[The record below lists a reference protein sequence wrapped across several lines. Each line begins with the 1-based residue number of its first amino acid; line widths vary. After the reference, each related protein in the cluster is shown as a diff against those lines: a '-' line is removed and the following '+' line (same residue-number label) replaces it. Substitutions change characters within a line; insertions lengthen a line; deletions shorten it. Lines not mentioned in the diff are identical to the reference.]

1 MDSHKK
7 LLKYFMHNFRDED
20 LKLPKSGYEI
30 SISMEEFER
39 GELSEETIEA
49 ISKLKDMP
57 DFQDTNIEYH
67 ICPCVLK
74 NSSDQKLMPLFI
86 PSQIQDKVILPIAHR
101 SPYIPR
107 DYLESNKPQPES
119 SNKTYPVLGQLE
131 DMDDFMLKRPYY
143 NEKNWREALRYA
155 QDLFKAVTG
164 SHYRSLSVDGY
175 RLIDTVL
182 VVPMREERTHK
193 KVIELYEH
201 LLSTKNLPPL
211 LRNYLTL
218 DEVKKEDVTDSYSLS
233 ERHLGQMNASYPL
246 TKGQREALH
255 HFLTLKDGEM
265 LAVNG
270 PPGTGK
276 TTLLQNVVASLWV
289 ESAANGDDD
298 PPVIVASSN
307 NNKAITNILDSFA
320 RAESKVY
327 NLSPTWKN
335 KVKFLEGR
343 WIPGV
348 KSYGLYLPSKT
359 EAEKLMKQEHNY
371 QIIVSGGENFM
382 EQMEDDN
389 QYPNLKEVFLNK
401 CSFYTGTRIVS
412 LQKAV
417 EVLRKDLNQVREQ
430 IQEGIRLMVKHRAY
444 QKELKQEFGGSIDGV
459 RKRQNELVES
469 IKTAEDETDRFRK
482 LKEEWNNYQNEEPV
496 WWAWFSFLPA
506 IQKRR
511 KRRNEN
517 FVFRHKDHIH
527 VQSYTTNEIDTY
539 IIQGLKQAESD
550 KESAEKELYQ
560 LKVLEEEVIKTQ
572 ERLLDWCQEQG
583 IPLDN
588 QIPSEQSP
596 CQLLPFDPEPIVNS
610 LDTGLRY
617 ISFLLATHYWEGKWL
632 LEMEERLKTGH
643 KESKSS
649 KNTMKKWRRYA
660 KLTPCVVATFYKT
673 PEWFCGYDPN
683 VEKEGSK
690 ESKPKSV
697 FLLNF
702 IDLLIIDEAGQ
713 VLPEL
718 AAPTFAL
725 AKKALVVGDTM
736 QIEPI
741 SNLTQSVDRGNL
753 QRCKVVRSENEFDDL
768 EEKGVTSKSGSVMK
782 IAQRRSK
789 YWKVE
794 GLGGMFLSEHY
805 RCVPEIIQYCNELA
819 YKGKLKPKRPSEK
832 KYEFLPHLGYA
843 HIEGEVMGK
852 GSKFNPDEAEVIA
865 RWVKENAKKIEQ
877 ISNKK
882 LEEVLGIITPFRYQ
896 KALIEEFL
904 KELGVRRVT
913 VGTVHALQGDE
924 KDIVIFS
931 PVVGPIGGKKPFYD
945 QNKNILNVAVSR
957 AKDSFLVFGN
967 MDEFGLIPGTPSFLL
982 KHHLYKKENEIM
994 NVPKERSLF
1003 ARLVE
1008 RSRGNSK
1015 EKSTVIQQII
1025 KIGVNHGQIIGINQ
1039 SEVHQSQTIHLKEE
1053 KQVNEK
1059 NIHISGNVVGDNF
1072 TGNFIGGDFK
1082 GGNFD
1087 GGQQIGRDQKMNS
1100 DIFVSQEVAH
1110 ELKQRIEQ
1118 LAQELNRSDQLN
1130 NEFREEILK
1139 DLHQL
1144 EKESMRG
1151 NIERG
1156 ILERL
1161 NERLSKISAI
1171 ISGSSALGQCVSA
1184 MMSALQYLSSR

>member
-1 MDSHKK
+1 
-7 LLKYFMHNFRDED
+7 
-20 LKLPKSGYEI
+20 
-30 SISMEEFER
+30 
-39 GELSEETIEA
+39 
-49 ISKLKDMP
+49 
-57 DFQDTNIEYH
+57 
-67 ICPCVLK
+67 
-74 NSSDQKLMPLFI
+74 
-86 PSQIQDKVILPIAHR
+86 
-101 SPYIPR
+101 
-107 DYLESNKPQPES
+107 
-119 SNKTYPVLGQLE
+119 
-131 DMDDFMLKRPYY
+131 
-143 NEKNWREALRYA
+143 
-155 QDLFKAVTG
+155 
-164 SHYRSLSVDGY
+164 
-175 RLIDTVL
+175 
-182 VVPMREERTHK
+182 
-193 KVIELYEH
+193 
-201 LLSTKNLPPL
+201 
-211 LRNYLTL
+211 
-218 DEVKKEDVTDSYSLS
+218 
-233 ERHLGQMNASYPL
+233 
-246 TKGQREALH
+246 
-255 HFLTLKDGEM
+255 M

-298 PPVIVASSN
+298 PPVILASSK

-327 NLSPTWKN
+327 NLGSTWKN

-371 QIIVSGGENFM
+371 QIIVSSGENFM
-382 EQMEDDN
+382 EQMEDAN
-389 QYPNLKEVFLNK
+389 QFLNLKESFLDK
-401 CSFYTGTRIVS
+401 CSSYAGTPLGS
-412 LQKAV
+412 LQEAV
-417 EVLRKDLNQVREQ
+417 ELLWEDLNQVQKQ
-430 IQEGIRLMVKHRAY
+430 IQEGIRLMVKHQDY
-444 QKELKQEFGGSIDGV
+444 QKQLAQEFGGSIDGL
-459 RKRQNELVES
+459 RKRQNELEES
-469 IKTAEDETDRFRK
+469 IKTAEVETDRFRK
-482 LKEEWNNYQNEEPV
+482 LKEEWNDFQNEEPV
-496 WWAWFSFLPA
+496 WWALFSFLPGV
-506 IQKRR
+506 QKRR

-517 FVFRHKDHIH
+517 FVIRHNDRI
-527 VQSYTTNEIDTY
+527 QIRSYTAKEIDLCIT
-539 IIQGLKQAESD
+539 QGLKQVEDEKNAIENQLHELKD
-550 KESAEKELYQ
+550 LEKE
-560 LKVLEEEVIKTQ
+560 ITNTQ
-572 ERLLDWCQEQG
+572 QRLLDWCQAQE
-583 IPLDN
+583 IPLDI
-588 QIPSEQSP
+588 QIPSEPSP
-596 CQLLPFDPEPIVNS
+596 CQLLPIDPDPIVNR

-632 LEMEERLKTGH
+632 LEVEENIKNNYRK
-643 KESKSS
+643 SKSRY
-649 KNTMKKWRRYA
+649 NTKKQWRRYA
-660 KLTPCVVATFYKT
+660 KLTPCIVATFYKT
-673 PEWFCGYDPN
+673 PEWFCVSN
-683 VEKEGSK
+683 STEEKEHY
-690 ESKPKSV
+690 ETKPK

-702 IDLLIIDEAGQ
+702 VDLLIIDEAGQ
-713 VLPEL
+713 VHPEL

-725 AKKALVVGDTM
+725 AKKALVVGDTK
-736 QIEPI
+736 QIEPF

-753 QRCKVVRSENEFDDL
+753 QRCKVVRSENEFDDV

-789 YWKVE
+789 YEKVK

-819 YKGKLKPKRPSEK
+819 YEGKLKPKRPSEK

-877 ISNKK
+877 ISKKK

-896 KALIEEFL
+896 KALIDEFL
-904 KELGVRRVT
+904 KELGIRRVT

-931 PVVGPIGGKKPFYD
+931 PVVGSIGGRKPFYD
-945 QNKNILNVAVSR
+945 RNINILNVAVSR

-967 MDEFGLIPGTPSFLL
+967 MDKFGLIPGTPSFLL
-982 KHHLYKKENEIM
+982 KHQMYKKENEIM

-1003 ARLVE
+1003 ARLAE

-1039 SEVHQSQTIHLKEE
+1039 SEVHQSQTIHLKEV
-1053 KQVNEK
+1053 KRVNEK
-1059 NIHISGNVVGDNF
+1059 NIHIRGNVVGDNF

-1118 LAQELNRSDQLN
+1118 LVQELKRSDQLKS
-1130 NEFREEILK
+1130 EFKEEILK
-1139 DLHQL
+1139 DLQEL
-1144 EKESMRG
+1144 KTESMNG
-1151 NIERG
+1151 NVKRG

-1161 NERLSKISAI
+1161 NERLNKMSAI
-1171 ISGSSALGQCVSA
+1171 ISASSALGQCVSA
-1184 MMSALQYLSSR
+1184 MMPVLQYLGSR